1 MTFYISEEGIHSVA
15 NLFGIRFVHTIP
27 EAASWNIAIIH
38 FIIYTMIWNWSYIT
52 SVTVCCCVC
61 SYRLQFVRQSVT
73 KVLVLDVTPFQCNYT
88 ILVFNLKCTSRPT
101 FILWLLIAYNCFFI
115 FYSISFNY
123 GLNCCSSRSQSMQET
138 QRYLIFYYTHSSS
151 LCLHYPQCSDV

>member
-52 SVTVCCCVC
+52 SVTFLCAAV
-61 SYRLQFVRQSVT
+61 FVHTDFS
-73 KVLVLDVTPFQCNYT
+73 LSD
-88 ILVFNLKCTSRPT
+88 
-101 FILWLLIAYNCFFI
+101 
-115 FYSISFNY
+115 
-123 GLNCCSSRSQSMQET
+123 SQ
-138 QRYLIFYYTHSSS
+138 
-151 LCLHYPQCSDV
+151 

>member
-115 FYSISFNY
+115 FIPFH
-123 GLNCCSSRSQSMQET
+123 
-138 QRYLIFYYTHSSS
+138 LIM
-151 LCLHYPQCSDV
+151 V